1 MEKVRLKVL
10 TVPALDPVTYQE
22 HTTFCVSAE
31 IGGQFQH
38 APGWTL
44 RDAIDNYCDWFKEDR
59 SNISLE
65 RPFFPQRVLSDEEFR
80 Q

>member
-1 MEKVRLKVL
+1 MGKVRLKVL

-22 HTTFCVSAE
+22 HTAYCVSTE
-31 IGGQFQH
+31 IGGLFQH

-44 RDAIDNYCDWFKEDR
+44 RDAIDSFCEWFKVDR
-59 SNISLE
+59 EQIILE
-65 RPFFPQRVLSDEEFR
+65 RPFRPQRIGCDDC

>member
-1 MEKVRLKVL
+1 MGKVRLKVL

-44 RDAIDNYCDWFKEDR
+44 RDAIDNYCNWFKEDR

>member
-1 MEKVRLKVL
+1 MGKVRLKVL
-10 TVPALDPVTYQE
+10 TVPALDPITYQE
-22 HTTFCVSAE
+22 HITFCVSAD

-44 RDAIDNYCDWFKEDR
+44 RDAIDNYCNWFKEDR

>member
-1 MEKVRLKVL
+1 MGIVRLKVL

-38 APGWTL
+38 ASGWTL
-44 RDAIDNYCDWFKEDR
+44 RDAIDNYCNWFKEDR

-65 RPFFPQRVLSDEEFR
+65 RPFFPQRVLSDDEFR